1 MTPLDAAS
9 LQHHL
14 SGLPGWTHHP
24 ESGAISR
31 SFRFANF
38 AEAFGFMTRVAA
50 IAEAQNHHPDWSNSW
65 NVVEIFLR
73 SHDKGGKVTERDH
86 RLAASIDELQQP

>member
-1 MTPLDAAS
+1 MAEAWQEVD
-9 LQHHL
+9 
-14 SGLPGWTHHP
+14 
-24 ESGAISR
+24 GALYKKFVFI
-31 SFRFANF
+31 NF

-73 SHDKGGKVTERDH
+73 SHDKDGKVTERDH
-86 RLAASIDELQQP
+86 RLAASIDELQQS